1 MIKIV
6 STRWSLVL
14 GFATIVTMSLTWF
27 ETRSNFAT
35 AGAAEIE
42 ETPKEVIADQIRRQG
57 FSCDNALSA
66 ERDRE
71 RSKPDEPVWILK
83 CDKAGYRVRLIPDM
97 AADVERLD

>member
-6 STRWSLVL
+6 STRWSFVL
-14 GFATIVTMSLTWF
+14 GFAIIVTISLTWF
-27 ETRSNFAT
+27 ETRAHFAA

-66 ERDRE
+66 ERERE
-71 RSKPDEPVWILK
+71 HSKPNESVWILK
-83 CDKAGYRVRLIPDM
+83 CDKARYRVRIIPDM